1 MYRITDLVKAS
12 PAFLAGKFVLFLFNK
27 GKSVIKSSKRKPVY
41 KSPEIQD
48 VISTIKETK
57 SSDDKPSF
65 IADFKYPFENKKE
78 DRRNTPMELT
88 PRNKEI
94 LNKSIVISPYDT
106 ELSHRNDLEF
116 IGNSRITGRGIYR
129 YVGNDFSK
137 FELPYEEI
145 ISLDTKFEPIKDPY
159 VPQRLP
165 VIDNELK
172 RMQDY
177 CDYVA
182 ENLDKNIAYSNYIS
196 ELYE

>member
-1 MYRITDLVKAS
+1 MNRITDLIKTS
-12 PAFLAGKFVLFLFNK
+12 PAFFVSKAMIFLFDK
-27 GKSVIKSSKRKPVY
+27 GKSIIKSRKKKPVY
-41 KSPEIQD
+41 KSPEIQE

-57 SSDDKPSF
+57 SSKDKSSF
-65 IADFKYPFENKKE
+65 IADFKYPMEDKKE
-78 DRRNTPMELT
+78 ERRIRPMELT

-106 ELSHRNDLEF
+106 EISHRKDLEF

-129 YVGNDFSK
+129 YVGDDFSK
-137 FELPYEEI
+137 FDLPYEEI
-145 ISLDTKFEPIKDPY
+145 VSLDTKFESIPDPY
-159 VPQRLP
+159 VPERLP
-165 VIDNELK
+165 VIEKELK

-196 ELYE
+196 ELME

>member
-1 MYRITDLVKAS
+1 MNKILGLVKAS
-12 PAFLAGKFVLFLFNK
+12 PVFLLSKAMIFLFNK
-27 GKSVIKSSKRKPVY
+27 GKSISKNKTPIY
-41 KSPEIQD
+41 KAPEIQEI
-48 VISTIKETK
+48 ISTIKETK
-57 SSDDKPSF
+57 SSDDKSSF

-78 DRRNTPMELT
+78 EIGIRPMELT

-94 LNKSIVISPYDT
+94 ISKSIVISPYDT
-106 ELSHRNDLEF
+106 ELSHRKDLEF

-129 YVGNDFSK
+129 YVGNNFSN
-137 FELPYEEI
+137 FDLPYEEI
-145 ISLDTKFEPIKDPY
+145 VSLDTSFVAIPDPY
-159 VPQRLP
+159 VPERLP

-196 ELYE
+196 ELTE

>member
-1 MYRITDLVKAS
+1 MNKILDLDKVSPVFLLSKA
-12 PAFLAGKFVLFLFNK
+12 VIFLFNK
-27 GKSVIKSSKRKPVY
+27 GKSIFKKKPPIY
-41 KSPEIQD
+41 KAPEIQE

-57 SSDDKPSF
+57 SSEDKSSF

-78 DRRNTPMELT
+78 ERGIRPMWLT

-94 LNKSIVISPYDT
+94 ISKSIVISPYDT
-106 ELSHRNDLEF
+106 ELSHRTDLEF

-145 ISLDTKFEPIKDPY
+145 ISLDTKFESIPDPY
-159 VPQRLP
+159 VPERLP
-165 VIDNELK
+165 IIDKELK

-182 ENLDKNIAYSNYIS
+182 ENLDKNIEYSNYIS
-196 ELYE
+196 ELME

>member
-27 GKSVIKSSKRKPVY
+27 GKSVIKSSKKKPVY

>member
-1 MYRITDLVKAS
+1 MNRITDLVKAS
-12 PAFLAGKFVLFLFNK
+12 PVFLASKLVISLFNK
-27 GKSVIKSSKRKPVY
+27 GKSFIKSKKKKPVY
-41 KSPEIQD
+41 KSPEIQEI
-48 VISTIKETK
+48 ISTIKETK
-57 SSDDKPSF
+57 SSKDKSSF
-65 IADFKYPFENKKE
+65 IADFKYPLENKKE
-78 DRRNTPMELT
+78 ERRIRPMELT

-106 ELSHRNDLEF
+106 DVSHRTDLEF

-145 ISLDTKFEPIKDPY
+145 ISLDTKFEPITDPY

-182 ENLDKNIAYSNYIS
+182 ENLDKNITYSNYIS
-196 ELYE
+196 ELLE

>member
-1 MYRITDLVKAS
+1 MNRITDLVKTS
-12 PAFLAGKFVLFLFNK
+12 PVFLVSKLVIFLFNK
-27 GKSVIKSSKRKPVY
+27 SKSFIKSRKKKPVY
-41 KSPEIQD
+41 KSPEIQE

-57 SSDDKPSF
+57 SSGDKSSF
-65 IADFKYPFENKKE
+65 IADFKYPLENKKG

-88 PRNKEI
+88 PRNKELI
-94 LNKSIVISPYDT
+94 SKSIVISPYDT
-106 ELSHRNDLEF
+106 ELSHRTDLEF

-145 ISLDTKFEPIKDPY
+145 ISLDTKFEPITEPY
-159 VPQRLP
+159 IPQRLP
-165 VIDNELK
+165 VIDEELK